1 MDIKKSAEQLIGN
14 TPLVRLE
21 NFEKEEN
28 ITAHILAKLE
38 YLNPSGSVKDR
49 AAAAIISDA
58 EKNGRLKKGGL
69 IIEPTSGNTG
79 IAIAAIAAAKGYK
92 AIIVMPETMSE
103 ERRNII
109 KAYGAEIV
117 LTDGALGMS
126 GAIAKAEEIR
136 KQNEGSIIAG
146 QFTNPANPRAHFE
159 TTGPEI
165 QRDTEGKVDIFIAGV
180 GTGGT
185 LSGTGEFLK
194 GQNPDIKVIAVEPET
209 SPVLSEGKSGKH
221 GIQGIGAGFIPE
233 TLNTEI
239 YDEVVKI
246 SDNDAV
252 SYAKKLAKTQG
263 ILVGISAGAAL
274 KAAEIVGKRA
284 ENKDKNIVIIL
295 PDSADRYY
303 STALFK

>member
-1 MDIKKSAEQLIGN
+1 MAIKNSAEQLIGN
-14 TPLVRLE
+14 TPIVRLN
-21 NFEKEEN
+21 NFEQEQG
-28 ITAHILAKLE
+28 IYSHIFAKLE

-49 AAAAIISDA
+49 IAAAIIDDA
-58 EKNGRLKKGGL
+58 EKSGRLKKGGI

-109 KAYGAEIV
+109 KAYGAKIV
-117 LTDGALGMS
+117 LTDGSLGMS
-126 GAIAKAEEIR
+126 GAIAKAEEI
-136 KQNEGSIIAG
+136 KKNNEGSLIAG

-165 QRDTEGKVDIFIAGV
+165 WRDTEGKVDIFIAGV

-185 LSGTGEFLK
+185 LSGTGEYLK
-194 GQNPDIKVIAVEPET
+194 KQNPDIKVVAVEPET
-209 SPVLSEGKSGKH
+209 SPVLSSGKGGKH
-221 GIQGIGAGFIPE
+221 GIQGIGAGFVPE
-233 TLNTEI
+233 TLNTKI
-239 YDEVVKI
+239 YDEIVTV
-246 SDNDAV
+246 SDADALA
-252 SYAKKLAKTQG
+252 YAKKLAVTEG
-263 ILVGISAGAAL
+263 VAVGISAGAAL
-274 KAAEIVGKRA
+274 KAAEVVGKRA
-284 ENKDKNIVIIL
+284 ENKGKNITVIL

>member
-28 ITAHILAKLE
+28 ITARILAKLE

-109 KAYGAEIV
+109 KAYGADIV

-146 QFTNPANPRAHFE
+146 QFTNPANPRAHLE

-185 LSGTGEFLK
+185 LSGAGEFLK

-252 SYAKKLAKTQG
+252 SYAKKLAKAEG

>member
-28 ITAHILAKLE
+28 ITARILAKLE

-117 LTDGALGMS
+117 LTEGALGMS

-165 QRDTEGKVDIFIAGV
+165 QRDTDGKVDIFIAGV

-185 LSGTGEFLK
+185 LSGAGEFLK
-194 GQNPDIKVIAVEPET
+194 SQNPDIKVIAVEPET

-274 KAAEIVGKRA
+274 KAAEIVGKRV